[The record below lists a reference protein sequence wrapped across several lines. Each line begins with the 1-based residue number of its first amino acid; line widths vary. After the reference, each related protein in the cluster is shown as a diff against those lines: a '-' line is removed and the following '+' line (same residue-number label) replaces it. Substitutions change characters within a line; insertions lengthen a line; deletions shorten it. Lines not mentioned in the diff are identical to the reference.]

1 MNKYIRLLKKRGSG
15 GFTLVEMIV
24 SVALLAILM
33 AGMMIFIS
41 PVIQSFNDNQ
51 TDNNAQNTTTCV
63 QEYIS
68 RKLRNA
74 YQVAIYENTN
84 YSAIIGNSA
93 YKSQIESM
101 NEFCAS
107 INGPSA
113 VNKTY
118 VLRCMSLRYDTADQR
133 YYLWDESVNMNS
145 KGALDQSKSQKV
157 FADMLYDDLYITY
170 DFSMPKNGDY
180 AADPSKGEFRKDALQ
195 MDFKTYRDSGYSSLI
210 FQGQGITEMRQIKG
224 MLADGGNATNYFVK
238 VEPETPLDFA
248 SMVDGER
255 DIYIYY
261 VTRVYGTTTTP

>member
-1 MNKYIRLLKKRGSG
+1 MNKFIRLLRKRSSS

-24 SVALLAILM
+24 SVALLAILL

-41 PVIQSFNDNQ
+41 PVLRSFNDNQ

-68 RKLRNA
+68 RKLRNS
-74 YQVAIYENTN
+74 YQVSIFENTS
-84 YSAIIGNSA
+84 YTAIQANSA
-93 YKSQIESM
+93 YKSQIEAM
-101 NEFCAS
+101 NDFCAA

-133 YYLWDESVNMNS
+133 YYLWDESVNMSS
-145 KGALDQSKSQKV
+145 KGALDQSKSRKA
-157 FADMLYDDLYITY
+157 FADCLYDDLYITY
-170 DFSMPKNGDY
+170 EFSLPKNGDY
-180 AADPSKGEFRKDALQ
+180 AADPSKDEFRKDALQ
-195 MDFKTYRDSGYSSLI
+195 MDFKTYRDTGCTSLI
-210 FQGQGITEMRQIKG
+210 FQGQGITEMRQIKS

-261 VTRVYGTTTTP
+261 VTRVYGTTATP

>member
-1 MNKYIRLLKKRGSG
+1 MNKYIRLLKKRRFG

-24 SVALLAILM
+24 AIAMLAILM

-41 PVIQSFNDNQ
+41 PIIQSYNGNH
-51 TDNNAQNTTTCV
+51 TDSNAQNTTTCV

-68 RKLRNA
+68 RKLRNS
-74 YQVAIYENTN
+74 YQVAIFENTN
-84 YSAIIGNSA
+84 YAAIRDNDA

-101 NEFCAS
+101 NEFCANV
-107 INGPSA
+107 NGPSA

-118 VLRCMSLRYDTADQR
+118 VLKCMSLRYDSADQR

-145 KGALDQSKSQKV
+145 KGALDQSKSKKV
-157 FADMLYDDLYITY
+157 FADVLYNNLYITY
-170 DFSMPKNGDY
+170 DFSLPKNGDFIT
-180 AADPSKGEFRKDALQ
+180 DPSKGEFRKDALQ
-195 MDFKTYRDSGYSSLI
+195 MDFKTYRDPEFSSLI

-224 MLADGGNATNYFVK
+224 MLADGGNSTNYFVK
-238 VEPETPLDFA
+238 VEPETPLDYN

-261 VTRVYGTTTTP
+261 VTRVYGSATTP